1 MTKAPTPAH
10 TADLTTRALT
20 EARALTGP
28 GRPPHDGLA
37 AAALRAH
44 SALQA
49 GYGHPVPLTALTPTG
64 DAPHAL
70 AAFLAVYAA
79 HAPRRPAPSAEPA
92 PATEPAP
99 STAPPQTTGVTAA
112 TAATT
117 PAAPLAAPVV
127 AAPLTVPAP
136 TAPIGAPA
144 PAAPAKTP
152 ASLAAPAPATAPP
165 APLVAPAPPGPAPS
179 PARRPR
185 QPAGRIRVPVPGA
198 GCAGSPSASA
208 PLELRSSE
216 RDLTVSRP

>member
-79 HAPRRPAPSAEPA
+79 HAPHRPAPNTEPT
-92 PATEPAP
+92 PATEP
-99 STAPPQTTGVTAA
+99 PQA
-112 TAATT
+112 TPATT
-117 PAAPLAAPVV
+117 PAAPLTAPVV
-127 AAPLTVPAP
+127 AAPLTVTAP
-136 TAPIGAPA
+136 TAPTGALAA
-144 PAAPAKTP
+144 PAPAKTP
-152 ASLAAPAPATAPP
+152 VSLAAPAPATAPP
-165 APLVAPAPPGPAPS
+165 APLVAAAPPGPAPS

-185 QPAGRIRVPVPGA
+185 QPAGRIHVPVPGA

>member
-44 SALQA
+44 SVLQA

-79 HAPRRPAPSAEPA
+79 HAPHRPAPNAE
-92 PATEPAP
+92 
-99 STAPPQTTGVTAA
+99 
-112 TAATT
+112 
-117 PAAPLAAPVV
+117 
-127 AAPLTVPAP
+127 
-136 TAPIGAPA
+136 
-144 PAAPAKTP
+144 
-152 ASLAAPAPATAPP
+152 PAPATAPP

-185 QPAGRIRVPVPGA
+185 QPAGRLRVPVPGA

>member
-20 EARALTGP
+20 EARAMTGP
-28 GRPPHDGLA
+28 GHPRPPRDGLA

-49 GYGHPVPLTALTPTG
+49 GYGRHVPLTALTPTG

-79 HAPRRPAPSAEPA
+79 HVPHRPAPS
-92 PATEPAP
+92 TEPAP
-99 STAPPQTTGVTAA
+99 LAPPAPSTEPAPPAPPAPTASP
-112 TAATT
+112 T
-117 PAAPLAAPVV
+117 PAKAPAPLAAPV
-127 AAPLTVPAP
+127 
-136 TAPIGAPA
+136 
-144 PAAPAKTP
+144 PAK
-152 ASLAAPAPATAPP
+152 APP
-165 APLVAPAPPGPAPS
+165 APLAVPAPPGPPSS

-198 GCAGSPSASA
+198 GCADSPSASA

-216 RDLTVSRP
+216 GDLTVSRP